1 MELEGVQLM
10 HFSVYYYS
18 CYTLLTLSS
27 SGVKVYI
34 QLAGVI
40 VLVVYPY

>member
-10 HFSVYYYS
+10 HFLVYYYS

-27 SGVKVYI
+27 SGDNVYI
-34 QLAGVI
+34 QRAGVI
-40 VLVVYPY
+40 VFVHLY